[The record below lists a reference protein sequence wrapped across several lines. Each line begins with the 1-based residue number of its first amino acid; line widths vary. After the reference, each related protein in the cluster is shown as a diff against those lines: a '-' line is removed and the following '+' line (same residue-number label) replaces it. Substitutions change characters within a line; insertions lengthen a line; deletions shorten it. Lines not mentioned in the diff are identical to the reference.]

1 MGGEAFFI
9 TTNFGILG
17 LGNSRSSSSMACS
30 PRPMNLGLQHSHLLY
45 NLKFAR
51 GYEFHLQGI
60 KGEAVTLYR
69 DPLVTKQMEAIGVG
83 NIQV

>member
-9 TTNFGILG
+9 ATNFGILG
-17 LGNSRSSSSMACS
+17 LGNSRSSSSIACS
-30 PRPMNLGLQHSHLLY
+30 PRPMNLGLQNTHLLY

-51 GYEFHLQGI
+51 DYEFYLQGF
-60 KGEAVTLYR
+60 KGEAAALYR

-83 NIQV
+83 NI